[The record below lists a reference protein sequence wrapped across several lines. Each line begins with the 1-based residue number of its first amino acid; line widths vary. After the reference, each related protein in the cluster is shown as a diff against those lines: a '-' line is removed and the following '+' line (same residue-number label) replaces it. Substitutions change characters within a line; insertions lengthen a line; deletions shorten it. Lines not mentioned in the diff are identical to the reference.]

1 MDIGNWGDQQKTNK
15 GIGSAH
21 FGNVCSYLTTFL
33 WNLWIRLGVKVLR
46 SKNSD
51 FVVLSVLDSLTLFYD
66 FFLRR
71 VRVYY
76 PRLLLLLLCS
86 VKPCNILLFP

>member
-1 MDIGNWGDQQKTNK
+1 
-15 GIGSAH
+15 
-21 FGNVCSYLTTFL
+21 
-33 WNLWIRLGVKVLR
+33 VKVLR
-46 SKNSD
+46 YKIATY

-76 PRLLLLLLCS
+76 PRFSSFRERLQLPYYIPLESLVKHLTPRENDDLAFRISITLLRSISLL
-86 VKPCNILLFP
+86 VPA